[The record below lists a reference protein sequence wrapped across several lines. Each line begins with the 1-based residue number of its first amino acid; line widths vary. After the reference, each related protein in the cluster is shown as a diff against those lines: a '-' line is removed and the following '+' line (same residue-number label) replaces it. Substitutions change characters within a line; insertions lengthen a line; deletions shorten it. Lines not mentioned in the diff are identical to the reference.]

1 MKRVRLDKIASVT
14 QSLALERNAVLSTEI
29 PAESGAVVC
38 GRVLNAKTVY
48 NTLEDVHGRKVTLHP
63 GDVIAGALGHR
74 DALRGYSGYVPEK
87 IEVGDEL
94 QLLNIGGVI
103 GTGAKAAPGIGEPF
117 RIEVLGAVLEFPYL
131 ERRVGV
137 PANIK
142 RAALPSEEISDP
154 AALPPVVA
162 LVGTAMD
169 SGKTTAACTLIAE
182 MTRAGLR
189 VGAGKLTGVSLR
201 RDILAMQDCGAS
213 AVTTFT
219 DFGVVTTNEEN
230 APKTAHAIIQHL
242 AAEDSTPPD
251 VIVLEFGDGL
261 LGTYGVHA
269 LLSDKVLQ
277 AAITKTILCAH
288 DPVGAWGGVQLL
300 RDRFSIEPS
309 LVCGRVTDTP
319 AGSGFCARQ
328 LEIPTWNALQD
339 GLGVMSVLFPN
350 GLKELSAC

>member
-14 QSLALERNAVLSTEI
+14 QSLSLDRNAVLSDEI
-29 PAESGAVVC
+29 PAVSGTVVC
-38 GRVLNAKTVY
+38 GRILNAKTTY
-48 NTLEDVHGRKVTLHP
+48 NTLEDVHGRAVTLHP

-74 DALRGYSGYVPEK
+74 DALRGYSGYVPKE
-87 IEVGDEL
+87 IHVGDEL

-103 GTGAKAAPGIGEPF
+103 GTGAHAAPGIGEPF

-131 ERRVGV
+131 ERRVGI
-137 PANIK
+137 PANIA
-142 RAALPSEEISDP
+142 RGALPLGEDP
-154 AALPPVVA
+154 DVDSLPPVIA

-182 MTRAGLR
+182 MSRAGLR

-213 AVTTFT
+213 QVAIFT

-230 APKTAHAIIQHL
+230 APKTARALIAHL
-242 AAEDSTPPD
+242 AGEDSTPPD

-269 LLSDKVLQ
+269 LLTDPIVH
-277 AAITKTILCAH
+277 AAISKTILCAH

-339 GLGVMSVLFPN
+339 GLGVMEVLFP
-350 GLKELSAC
+350 GGVKELAKC